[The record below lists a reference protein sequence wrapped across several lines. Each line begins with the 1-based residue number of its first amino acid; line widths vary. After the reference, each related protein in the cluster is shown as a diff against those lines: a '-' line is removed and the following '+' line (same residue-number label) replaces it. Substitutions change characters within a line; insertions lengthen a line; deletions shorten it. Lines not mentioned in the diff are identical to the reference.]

1 MDWNNNGKVDAG
13 DYAHYKMMTESSN
26 QTSANK
32 SSQIITTSD
41 SGLKILLIVIIVS
54 IVYAVLEAMGAS

>member
-13 DYAHYKMMTESSN
+13 DYAHYKMATESST

-32 SSQIITTSD
+32 SSQTTTSD
-41 SGLKILLIVIIVS
+41 SGLKILLIVVIVS
-54 IVYAVLEAMGAS
+54 IVYAVLEAIGSG